1 MLCSLNLTGSFWW
14 EVAWL
19 SSFITISTFSAALF
33 FNGCSDND
41 YLHLVVASIFDLFLS
56 VICLALLLGAEARR
70 CCSEG
75 GDCCDQF
82 GSRTY
87 GGLGNIEPW
96 TALVAFR
103 VFRYSIGRLVRR
115 MFRRRTSHLK
125 EGSDTYTKSRRK
137 RREEKADEYGYMTKD
152 NEHAEKARAKF
163 EAETG
168 NIVDLWNTAIG
179 LYPDVVKQYG
189 EFSGELLQAMLGIEI
204 VEGAAPLTGRMVEN
218 KKPAET
224 VGLDPL
230 ANLARTDQKESE
242 ASVFA
247 RKENINWGREGCTSS
262 GEPPPISGAAPSS
275 TTMPLPSL
283 DKKYANLD
291 PDCQGIILAGR
302 IGRPVR
308 QKSRRPTHGGT
319 SADNF
324 FLDSLRSQGSSES
337 TQPVRRASGGVGGGP
352 VFVLDKQQDKEEHT
366 GGSESMAMFAEPNA
380 RLIRSMRRCE
390 RRLPPMLNEW
400 AVVDVVLTKYEIV
413 YFDAND
419 IDHLGTQPSTAVA
432 ASEVEAIEL
441 QHKRD
446 TVRQALIATKGG
458 KGLRLR
464 DIALGRKVVGHIEL
478 PEITT
483 IKVERYP
490 PLPHKE
496 EEEIPDVDLEDG
508 MPVHHDEYW
517 HHKTKPPIAHRAR
530 QHRWR
535 HAMED
540 RMRVVS
546 AQGDLYLR
554 FFTDLNDWES
564 NASAQVATAGTTI
577 TKNQSLLWTQTIG
590 RLCGAD
596 QLQQKLPHLGDD
608 GDAELLDLI
617 DFMSRELDQTDRKT
631 TPLHRRIK
639 SRVNLLQLGEMLA
652 HQPSGIGGVAL
663 DVDSGAPSPGDLLK
677 KRLRRKSS
685 AVNTVSKTPAVTFN
699 LPGDGDAKS
708 GEN

>member
-1 MLCSLNLTGSFWW
+1 MACP
-14 EVAWL
+14 
-19 SSFITISTFSAALF
+19 
-33 FNGCSDND
+33 
-41 YLHLVVASIFDLFLS
+41 
-56 VICLALLLGAEARR
+56 ALLRL
-70 CCSEG
+70 
-75 GDCCDQF
+75 
-82 GSRTY
+82 
-87 GGLGNIEPW
+87 
-96 TALVAFR
+96 R
-103 VFRYSIGRLVRR
+103 V
-115 MFRRRTSHLK
+115 
-125 EGSDTYTKSRRK
+125 
-137 RREEKADEYGYMTKD
+137 
-152 NEHAEKARAKF
+152 
-163 EAETG
+163 
-168 NIVDLWNTAIG
+168 
-179 LYPDVVKQYG
+179 
-189 EFSGELLQAMLGIEI
+189 
-204 VEGAAPLTGRMVEN
+204 
-218 KKPAET
+218 
-224 VGLDPL
+224 
-230 ANLARTDQKESE
+230 
-242 ASVFA
+242 
-247 RKENINWGREGCTSS
+247 
-262 GEPPPISGAAPSS
+262 
-275 TTMPLPSL
+275 
-283 DKKYANLD
+283 
-291 PDCQGIILAGR
+291 
-302 IGRPVR
+302 
-308 QKSRRPTHGGT
+308 
-319 SADNF
+319 SA
-324 FLDSLRSQGSSES
+324 
-337 TQPVRRASGGVGGGP
+337 
-352 VFVLDKQQDKEEHT
+352 
-366 GGSESMAMFAEPNA
+366 
-380 RLIRSMRRCE
+380 SMRRCE

-478 PEITT
+478 SEITT

-496 EEEIPDVDLEDG
+496 EEGIPDVDLEDG
-508 MPVHHDEYW
+508 MSVHHDEYW

-639 SRVNLLQLGEMLA
+639 SRVNLLQLGEIQVGWG
-652 HQPSGIGGVAL
+652 HERP
-663 DVDSGAPSPGDLLK
+663 LLH
-677 KRLRRKSS
+677 RSLLLHS
-685 AVNTVSKTPAVTFN
+685 
-699 LPGDGDAKS
+699 
-708 GEN
+708 

>member
-1 MLCSLNLTGSFWW
+1 MLRSLSDLPFSPFLRLSHRSLKLTGSFWW

-19 SSFITISTFSAALF
+19 SSFIAVSMGSAVLF

-41 YLHLVVASIFDLFLS
+41 HLHLVVASIFDLVLS
-56 VICLALLLGAEARR
+56 GLCLALLLGAEVRR

-75 GDCCDQF
+75 GECCDQF

-115 MFRRRTSHLK
+115 MFRRRTAHLK
-125 EGSDTYTKSRRK
+125 GSDSYTKSRRNQ
-137 RREEKADEYGYMTKD
+137 REEKADEYGFMTKE
-152 NEHAEKARAKF
+152 NKHAEKARAKF

-168 NIVDLWNTAIG
+168 NITDLWNTAIG

-189 EFSGELLQAMLGIEI
+189 EFSGELLQAMLGIDI
-204 VEGAAPLTGRMVEN
+204 VEGAAPLTGSMVEN
-218 KKPAET
+218 KKPTET
-224 VGLDPL
+224 AVLNSL
-230 ANLARTDQKESE
+230 ANVARTAQRESE
-242 ASVFA
+242 DV
-247 RKENINWGREGCTSS
+247 NWGGDRQSS
-262 GEPPPISGAAPSS
+262 GEPSPTSGAAPSS
-275 TTMPLPSL
+275 TSIPLPSL

-291 PDCQGIILAGR
+291 PECQGIILAGR

-308 QKSRRPTHGGT
+308 QKSRRPSRGGT

-324 FLDSLRSQGSSES
+324 FLNSLRSQGPSES

-366 GGSESMAMFAEPNA
+366 GGSESMVMFAEPNA

-419 IDHLGTQPSTAVA
+419 IDDLGTQPSTAVA
-432 ASEVEAIEL
+432 ASEVEAIEV

-478 PEITT
+478 SDITT

-496 EEEIPDVDLEDG
+496 DEGIPDVDLEDG
-508 MPVHHDEYW
+508 NSVHHDEYW
-517 HHKTKPPIAHRAR
+517 HHKTNSPIAHRAR

-554 FFTDLNDWES
+554 FFTDLDEYES
-564 NASAQVATAGTTI
+564 NASAHVANAGTTI
-577 TKNQSLLWTQTIG
+577 LKNQSLLWTQTIG

-608 GDAELLDLI
+608 GDAELLDFI
-617 DFMSRELDQTDRKT
+617 DFLSRELDDFDRKL
-631 TPLHRRIK
+631 TPLHRRLR
-639 SRVNLLQLGEMLA
+639 SRVNLQLGEMLA
-652 HQPSGIGGVAL
+652 HQPSEVGGAAL
-663 DVDSGAPSPGDLLK
+663 DVDSGGPESAPGESLT
-677 KRLRRKSS
+677 KRLRRKTS
-685 AVNTVSKTPAVTFN
+685 ALGKTAAVTFN
-699 LPGDGDAKS
+699 LPGDAKS
-708 GEN
+708 D